1 MQLLPHI
8 PIFAYQLRNLFLQAI
23 ILLHQQLVHRCQFPV
38 HSLEP
43 WRLFSLL
50 LSAPASPKH
59 HKTQKTIQPSM
70 KLKHT
75 HVSWLQTQLKK
86 QTFRP
91 NSPPLLKKI
100 TNLSKDINSN
110 RFGNAININIWFKVQ
125 TVALTKKE
133 RIYEKKK
140 SERMKPEFPKMI
152 PAILEP
158 DLDLLGLDVGENG
171 ALSNQLLSTQ
181 RAGLWALRIDSLE
194 RLNLLS
200 CVPYILASIK
210 VPTDTPTATLSV
222 LLSHSHSHFLPQPR
236 ESCSRATT
244 FFFFLLW

>member
-75 HVSWLQTQLKK
+75 HLSWLQTQLKK

-133 RIYEKKK
+133 RIYKKK
-140 SERMKPEFPKMI
+140 KKERKNETRVSQNDTCDSGTRPWSAWARCWREWGT
-152 PAILEP
+152 LES
-158 DLDLLGLDVGENG
+158 V
-171 ALSNQLLSTQ
+171 AVYAKS
-181 RAGLWALRIDSLE
+181 WALGTQNRLARAPQLAQLCTLHTCQHQGAYWYSHCYSLCAAE
-194 RLNLLS
+194 
-200 CVPYILASIK
+200 
-210 VPTDTPTATLSV
+210 
-222 LLSHSHSHFLPQPR
+222 PQP
-236 ESCSRATT
+236 
-244 FFFFLLW
+244 

>member
-1 MQLLPHI
+1 MGG
-8 PIFAYQLRNLFLQAI
+8 
-23 ILLHQQLVHRCQFPV
+23 
-38 HSLEP
+38 
-43 WRLFSLL
+43 
-50 LSAPASPKH
+50 K
-59 HKTQKTIQPSM
+59 
-70 KLKHT
+70 
-75 HVSWLQTQLKK
+75 KK
-86 QTFRP
+86 Q
-91 NSPPLLKKI
+91 N
-100 TNLSKDINSN
+100 
-110 RFGNAININIWFKVQ
+110 
-125 TVALTKKE
+125 
-133 RIYEKKK
+133 
-140 SERMKPEFPKMI
+140 ERMKPEFPKMI